1 MELLIARTGCDTF
14 ILTDSKEKVMRRII
28 MFFLIAVFVAAGALA
43 QAPYPYRALDPK
55 QFDPAVDPDIDMFI
69 NHWSNS
75 VPRLMYGSMVFRDV
89 LTGLEGKDSLHPTKK
104 GAVLLE
110 QTAISY
116 ATIEPGAIASGKAKE
131 KEQQIFYVAGGTG
144 DITAGDKS
152 YNLKEGMGFILTPE
166 FDFKIVGA
174 GNKQLS
180 FYVVTE
186 PLPAGFKANKSLV
199 VKNRFDGN
207 KTTGAHWAHIGNGII
222 SSGDGVANYSGLSL
236 ITIDART
243 IPHPHSHGQGI
254 EECWIMVKGET
265 MLLLGKQLRRCPAG
279 TIYRIPSSGLTAH
292 TNINLGDEPVQMIHM
307 MKSVPGETKEFAMLD
322 PAMYDPKT
330 EPDIDMFMGNWRNS
344 TPRLMHGN
352 LVFRDM
358 LTTLEGPDDLHP
370 SRRGACLTYSEA
382 VSYATIEPGAVA
394 HTMKGELNNVQQT
407 FVVHSGEGVITS
419 GSKTVELKKGMAFII
434 TPGLDFKLTATGDSC
449 MTFYVATEKIL
460 AGFSPNKTLE
470 VVDNRGEAPFMK
482 VHWANIDR
490 VMVGQKNGM
499 CQYSAFTEVKL
510 DAMTIAQPHSHEKG
524 VEEIWIATDG
534 DIELLLGKQLRKL
547 PVGTAYRIPS
557 TGKTAH
563 SNINATDDMVKL
575 IHMMKVPK

>member
-1 MELLIARTGCDTF
+1 M
-14 ILTDSKEKVMRRII
+14 KRI
-28 MFFLIAVFVAAGALA
+28 MAVSFIAVFFAVAASA
-43 QAPYPYRALDPK
+43 QDPYPYRALDPR
-55 QFDPAVDPDIDMFI
+55 QFDPAVDPDIDMFV

-75 VPRLMYGSMVFRDV
+75 VPRLMYGSLVFRDV
-89 LTGLEGKDSLHPTKK
+89 LTGLEGKDSLHPSKK

-116 ATIEPGAIASGKAKE
+116 ATIEPDAIAAGSAK
-131 KEQQIFYVAGGTG
+131 KGGQQIFYVTGGTG
-144 DITAGDKS
+144 KITSGGKS
-152 YNLKEGMGFILTPE
+152 YALKEGMAFILTPE
-166 FDFKIVGA
+166 FDFEILGTGKGH
-174 GNKQLS
+174 LS

-186 PLPAGFKANKSLV
+186 PLPENFKANKNLV

-207 KTTGAHWAHIGNGII
+207 KNTGAHWAHIGNGII
-222 SSGDGVANYSGLSL
+222 GSGDGVANYSGLSL
-236 ITIDART
+236 ITIDSRT
-243 IPHPHSHGQGI
+243 IPHPHSHGTGI
-254 EECWIMVKGET
+254 EECWIMVKGDT
-265 MLLLGKQLRRCPAG
+265 MLLLGKQLRHCPAG
-279 TIYRIPSSGLTAH
+279 TIYKIPPTGLTAH
-292 TNINLGDEPVQMIHM
+292 TNINLGDEPIQMIHM

-322 PAMYDPKT
+322 PNMYDPST
-330 EPDIDMFMGNWRNS
+330 EPDIDMFIGNWRNS
-344 TPRLMHGN
+344 TPRIMHGN
-352 LVFRDM
+352 FIFRDM
-358 LTTLEGPDDLHP
+358 LTALEGTDDLHP
-370 SRRGACLTYSEA
+370 ARRGACLTYA
-382 VSYATIEPGAVA
+382 KAISYATLEPGATA
-394 HTMKGELNNVQQT
+394 RTAKGELNGCQQT
-407 FVVHSGEGVITS
+407 FIVNSGTGVLTS
-419 GSKTVELKKGMAFII
+419 GDKTVELKKGMAFIL
-434 TPGLDFKLTATGDSC
+434 TPGLDFTLTATGDKN
-449 MTFYVATEKIL
+449 MTFYVATEIIP

-563 SNINATDDMVKL
+563 ANINASDDMVKL
-575 IHMMKVPK
+575 IHMMKVPQK